1 MHICN
6 LKTVRLE
13 GGLYEWSLKLKLIEL
28 SYW

>member
-1 MHICN
+1 MRIFDAKDC
-6 LKTVRLE
+6 KTE